1 MKNKYF
7 KWKYGV
13 VVLLSAIVCACSENN
28 ELAQMVNRQEQQGET
43 RTAELKTKT
52 IELETEG
59 TLSTKLPEA
68 MGEEEISTLEKL
80 VVSGPFN
87 FEDLWYLKNNLTNL
101 IVLDIAN
108 VQIKDCE
115 GGISVNGHRLGTKE
129 NAITRMMFYRMS
141 IKEVI
146 LPSNSLYIDEEAFYY
161 CTKLKR
167 VIIPDKVK
175 SIGSNAFRNCGL
187 LSSVEFTSTSELDSI
202 ADWAFY
208 NTNLKTFVIPDKV
221 RMIGSYAFY
230 ECDSLL
236 NVTINN
242 KVKYIGNEAFSGC
255 RMLSSVEFQSFSELD
270 SIANW
275 AFADTNLKS
284 ITIPDKVR
292 KIGSYAFT
300 DCDSLSSI
308 TLSSE
313 LQEIEHEVFRRCR
326 QLESVVIP
334 DKVKYIG
341 SWSFAECSNLTS
353 VGFSSASR
361 TSVSSLDSIANY
373 AFYDTNLKSITFPD
387 NVRVIEYNAFES
399 CDALATVTLPSN
411 LEYLGSGAFQYCYSL
426 TSIDIPD
433 KVKHINEYT
442 FRECP
447 LESIKFPSNLEYIG
461 GYAFSRC
468 AFKNIELP
476 STLKTLSGCSFE
488 YCYSLESINIPS
500 GVEHIGGHAFYDC
513 YALKELTIPETVT
526 SIDGGFA
533 NYANNLHAIFWKAP
547 VDVPYNYGTS
557 NCLLYIETDQDIAYD
572 EGLWNNVIKN
582 GVAQSTITIEARN
595 NEFTCYKEF
604 TAPEVVYTR
613 YFGDETVPGGSS
625 GWQTIVLPFTPDS
638 IGHESKGE
646 IAPFNSDKEDTKPF
660 WLRELTADGFVDVTT
675 IEPDKPYIIAMP
687 NHSDYLDEYRLN
699 GTITFSA
706 KNVTIKK
713 TPDTLQPSV
722 GPDFDFHPTYKFVK
736 KALYVYALQSQYGSY
751 DNMWYSKNFFT
762 RSSSDIAAFNAY
774 VTAPGGGRSS
784 RSTYD
789 IDTRSKE
796 SRAKY
801 SPNNTGIPQIG
812 DM

>member
-1 MKNKYF
+1 MKNRYF

-13 VVLLSAIVCACSENN
+13 VVLLSAIVCACSNN
-28 ELAQMVNRQEQQGET
+28 SDLAQIANKYEQQTGT
-43 RTAELKTKT
+43 RTAELKTQT
-52 IELETEG
+52 IELDVIG
-59 TLSTKLPEA
+59 TLETQLMAA
-68 MGEEEISTLEKL
+68 MGEEDVSTLEKL
-80 VVSGPFN
+80 IVSGPMGAADFN
-87 FEDLWYLKNNLTNL
+87 YINNSLSGLLSLDMRDAEIKESDTYYWSPYLGDIALKN
-101 IVLDIAN
+101 D
-108 VQIKDCE
+108 
-115 GGISVNGHRLGTKE
+115 SVCQYMFSGKE
-129 NAITRMMFYRMS
+129 S
-141 IKEVI
+141 IQEII
-146 LPSNSLYIDEEAFYY
+146 LPSTTRYIGEYAFHYCRSL
-161 CTKLKR
+161 TSL
-167 VIIPDKVK
+167 IIPDNVK
-175 SIGSNAFRNCGL
+175 KIERYTFVECDA
-187 LSSVEFTSTSELDSI
+187 LSSVTLSSNLEGIESAAFHGCDSLRSI
-202 ADWAFY
+202 
-208 NTNLKTFVIPDKV
+208 VIPD
-221 RMIGSYAFY
+221 
-230 ECDSLL
+230 
-236 NVTINN
+236 
-242 KVKYIGNEAFSGC
+242 KVKYIGNDVFTDC
-255 RMLSSVEFQSFSELD
+255 NLLSSIEFTSSSELD
-270 SIANW
+270 SIGSS
-275 AFADTNLKS
+275 AFRNTNLKS
-284 ITIPDKVR
+284 IVIPDKVR
-292 KIGSYAFT
+292 KIGNSAFYS
-300 DCDSLSSI
+300 CDSLSSV

-313 LQEIEHEVFRRCR
+313 LQEIEPRLFRSCR
-326 QLESVVIP
+326 LLESVVIP

-341 SWSFAECSNLTS
+341 DWSFAECSNLTS

-426 TSIDIPD
+426 TSIVIPD
-433 KVKHINEYT
+433 KVKQIKDYT
-442 FRECP
+442 FYNCP
-447 LESIKFPSNLEYIG
+447 LESIVFPSNLESIG
-461 GYAFSRC
+461 AYAFSRC
-468 AFKNIELP
+468 AFTSIELP
-476 STLKTLSGCSFE
+476 STLKTLSERSFE

-500 GVEHIGGHAFYDC
+500 GVEHIGVHAFYDC

-582 GVAQSTITIEARN
+582 GVAQSTITIESRN

-613 YFGDETVPGGSS
+613 YFGDETVPGRSS

-699 GTITFSA
+699 GTITFTA

-722 GPDFDFHPTYKFVK
+722 GPDFDFYPTYKYVN
-736 KALYVYALQSQYGSY
+736 KALYVYALSSQDIY
-751 DNMWYSKNFFT
+751 DNQIERYYNKNCFA
-762 RSSSDIAAFNAY
+762 RSSNDVAAFNAY
-774 VTAPGGGRSS
+774 VTSPGGGRSS

>member
-7 KWKYGV
+7 KWKNGV
-13 VVLLSAIVCACSENN
+13 VVLLSAIVCACSDNSD
-28 ELAQMVNRQEQQGET
+28 LAQIVNKHDQESGT

-52 IELETEG
+52 IELDAIG
-59 TLSTKLPEA
+59 TLETQLMAA
-68 MGEEEISTLEKL
+68 MGEEDVSTLEKL
-80 VVSGPFN
+80 IVSGPMGAADFN
-87 FEDLWYLKNNLTNL
+87 YINNSLSGLLSLDMEDAEIKESEIEYSNPNVGSWNNGRLKNDSIRQYMFKGMETIQE
-101 IVLDIAN
+101 IVLPSSTKYIGGNAFEHCRSLTSIVIPDN
-108 VQIKDCE
+108 VKKIEPWTFSGCNALISITLSPNLE
-115 GGISVNGHRLGTKE
+115 GIEYEAFSNC
-129 NAITRMMFYRMS
+129 
-141 IKEVI
+141 
-146 LPSNSLYIDEEAFYY
+146 NSLKSI
-161 CTKLKR
+161 
-167 VIIPDKVK
+167 VIPDKVK
-175 SIGSNAFRNCGL
+175 YIGS
-187 LSSVEFTSTSELDSI
+187 D
-202 ADWAFY
+202 
-208 NTNLKTFVIPDKV
+208 
-221 RMIGSYAFY
+221 
-230 ECDSLL
+230 
-236 NVTINN
+236 
-242 KVKYIGNEAFSGC
+242 AFSNC
-255 RMLSSVEFQSFSELD
+255 KMLSSVEFQSSSELD

-292 KIGSYAFT
+292 KIGSYSFNS
-300 DCDSLSSI
+300 CDSLSSV
-308 TLSSE
+308 TLPSE
-313 LQEIEHEVFRRCR
+313 LQEIETELFRSCS
-326 QLESVVIP
+326 QLESIVIP

-341 SWSFAECSNLTS
+341 SWSFAHCWNLTS
-353 VGFSSASR
+353 VSFSTASR

-373 AFYDTNLKSITFPD
+373 AFYNTNLKSIFFPD

-399 CDALATVTLPSN
+399 CDSLATVTLPSN
-411 LEYLGSGAFQYCYSL
+411 LESLGSAAFEFCYSL

-433 KVKHINEYT
+433 KVKQINEYT
-442 FRECP
+442 FRGCP
-447 LESIKFPSNLEYIG
+447 LESIVFPSNLESIG

-526 SIDGGFA
+526 SIEGGFA
-533 NYANNLHAIFWKAP
+533 NYANNLHAIIWKAP
-547 VDVPYNYGTS
+547 VDVPYNNGTN
-557 NCLLYIETDQDIAYD
+557 NCFLYIETDQDIAYD
-572 EGLWNNVIKN
+572 EGSWNNVIKN
-582 GVAQSTITIEARN
+582 GVAQSTITIESRN
-595 NEFTCYKEF
+595 NEFICYKEF

-613 YFGDETVPGGSS
+613 YFGDYTIPGGSS

-646 IAPFNSDKEDTKPF
+646 IAPFNSDKEGTKPF

-736 KALYVYALQSQYGSY
+736 KALYVYALSSQYIN
-751 DNMWYSKNFFT
+751 DNQIKLYYSKNCFA
-762 RSSSDIAAFNAY
+762 RSSNDVAAFNAY